1 MQRPEKSEARP
12 EAGSGDRERSA
23 STTALVPLRSSASIS
38 GSAEPSSDQRT
49 LAVIDI
55 GTNSVRMVVAGVEAD
70 GTYRILDEERV
81 MTRLGHGLAETGRL
95 ADDTMTQSLQAIGNM
110 KAIAEGFKV
119 KELRVIATSAVRE
132 ATNGRAFCR
141 DVWRRHRVRVD
152 VISPEEEA
160 QLAFAS
166 AVRHFSLTGR
176 STAVVDIG
184 GGSAEVVLAADGL
197 VDRVYSMPIGA
208 VRLTER
214 YCHSDPLNGKH
225 WKAMKR
231 AVAKTIRETIGRP
244 PFQPD
249 AMVGSGGTFTSIAS
263 MVQSQREERTRGLHG
278 YKVSFGEIAHLL
290 DRLRDTPLEA
300 RKHIPGLNPQRADII
315 IAGLLVAQTLGDR
328 LGCQHVIVNERGI
341 MDGMLINMIAD
352 LSARGTAARSQ
363 PKERLEWVRMFAR
376 KCRSNERHCEHVALL
391 AQSIFDLLPD
401 AMRPATVG
409 REIVTAGA
417 LLHDIGYLI
426 SHTGHHKHAYH
437 LIKHGE
443 LPGFSASE
451 IELIANVARYHR
463 RALPKPKHENF
474 VRLDKDSQELA
485 RKLSGI
491 LRVADGLDRAHMQ
504 NVRIARC
511 DTTHDTIS
519 LYVDADANPQVE
531 IWDALRKAELFEEA
545 FGRTLS
551 IHWSKSAEGKRR
563 AVTRKIGVRRKTAA
577 PSAKR
582 KGD

>member
-1 MQRPEKSEARP
+1 MNTQRADKPDGRP
-12 EAGSGDRERSA
+12 DAGSPDRERSA
-23 STTALVPLRSSASIS
+23 SLPAGAVRPVPTASAPP
-38 GSAEPSSDQRT
+38 GDGPADRRA

-55 GTNSVRMVVAGVEAD
+55 GTNSVRMVVAGVEPD
-70 GTYRILDEERV
+70 GAYQVLDEERV

-110 KAIAEGFKV
+110 KAIAEGFRV

-132 ATNGRAFCR
+132 ATNGRTFCR

-166 AVRHFSLTGR
+166 ATRHFTLTGR
-176 STAVVDIG
+176 SVAVVDIG
-184 GGSAEVVLAADGL
+184 GGSAEVILAADGL
-197 VDRVYSMPIGA
+197 VDRVYSLPLGA
-208 VRLTER
+208 VRLTEKF
-214 YCHSDPLNGKH
+214 CKTDPLDKKD
-225 WKAMKR
+225 WRALKR
-231 AVAKTIRETIGRP
+231 SVVKTIRESIGRP

-263 MVQSQREERTRGLHG
+263 MIQCQREERTRGFHG
-278 YKVSFGEIAHLL
+278 YKASFGEIAHLL

-315 IAGLLVAQTLGDR
+315 VAGLLVASILGKR
-328 LGCQHVIVNERGI
+328 LGCQHVMVNERGI
-341 MDGMLINMIAD
+341 MDGMLISMIAD
-352 LSARGTAARSQ
+352 LSTRGAGGRAQSKDRM
-363 PKERLEWVRMFAR
+363 EWVRNFAR
-376 KCRSNERHCEHVALL
+376 KCRSNERHCEHVAVLT
-391 AQSIFDLLPD
+391 QSIFDLLPD
-401 AMRPATVG
+401 AIRPVTMG
-409 REIVTAGA
+409 REIVAAAA

-437 LIKHGE
+437 LIKHGD

-474 VRLDKDSQELA
+474 ARLDKDSQELA
-485 RKLSGI
+485 RRLAGI

-504 NVRIARC
+504 NVRVQRC
-511 DTTHDTIS
+511 EVSADEVA
-519 LYVDADANPQVE
+519 LYVDAEANPQVE
-531 IWDALRKAELFEEA
+531 IWDAQRKAELFEEA
-545 FGRTLS
+545 FGRKVT
-551 IHWSKSAEGKRR
+551 IQWSKSLPKK
-563 AVTRKIGVRRKTAA
+563 AVPRRKKT
-577 PSAKR
+577 PSAAKR
-582 KGD
+582 AEA

>member
-1 MQRPEKSEARP
+1 MPAP
-12 EAGSGDRERSA
+12 
-23 STTALVPLRSSASIS
+23 STTSPMESVS
-38 GSAEPSSDQRT
+38 GQRA

-55 GTNSVRMVVAGVEAD
+55 GTNSIRMVVAAVEGD
-70 GTYRILDEERV
+70 GAYRVLDEERV

-95 ADDTMTQSLQAIGNM
+95 ADETMTQSVQAIGNM

-132 ATNGRAFCR
+132 ATNGRTFCR

-166 AVRHFSLTGR
+166 AMRHFTLTGR
-176 STAVVDIG
+176 SVAVVDIG

-208 VRLTER
+208 VRLSER
-214 YCHSDPLNGKH
+214 FNKSDPINNKH

-231 AVAKTIRETIGRP
+231 AVSKTIRETVGRP

-249 AMVGSGGTFTSIAS
+249 VMVGSGGTFTTIAS
-263 MVQSQREERTRGLHG
+263 MIQCQREERARGLHG
-278 YKVSFGEIAHLL
+278 YKASFGEIAHLL
-290 DRLRDTPLEA
+290 DRLRDASLEA
-300 RKHIPGLNPQRADII
+300 RKHIPGLNPHRADII
-315 IAGLLVAQTLGDR
+315 VAGLLVAHTLGDR

-341 MDGMLINMIAD
+341 MDGMLLNMIAD
-352 LSARGTAARSQ
+352 LSARGSAARTP
-363 PKERLEWVRMFAR
+363 PKERMEWVRTFAR
-376 KCRSNERHCEHVALL
+376 KCRSNERHCEHVAVL
-391 AQSIFDLLPD
+391 AQDIFDQLPD
-401 AMRPATVG
+401 ELRPARAG
-409 REIVTAGA
+409 REMVTAAA

-463 RALPKPKHENF
+463 RALPKSKHENF
-474 VRLDKDSQELA
+474 ARLDKESQPLA
-485 RKLSGI
+485 RKLAGI
-491 LRVADGLDRAHMQ
+491 LRVADGLDRAHLQ
-504 NVRIARC
+504 TLRIARC
-511 DTTHDTIS
+511 EVTPEMITLHVQS
-519 LYVDADANPQVE
+519 EANPQVE
-531 IWDALRKAELFEEA
+531 IWDALRKAELFEAA
-545 FGRTLS
+545 FGRTLN
-551 IHWSKSAEGKRR
+551 IQWSRGARGRTRSAGKRVATARKKATASAMKRAEG
-563 AVTRKIGVRRKTAA
+563 
-577 PSAKR
+577 
-582 KGD
+582 